1 MNTVTESPLKNGLCR
16 RRNAVVDRCLEKILE
31 DDLRTPVATALQWA
45 LNKKNSW
52 QMWCDFSSCQLV
64 YGVNPNIALIMTVM
78 ERITINSSFAN

>member
-16 RRNAVVDRCLEKILE
+16 RRNAVVDRSLEKILE